1 MLAAVIRLAK
11 REWRKILA
19 VFLAVS
25 LVAVAAAFALP
36 KRYEGAVLVNY
47 ASQDAPAGGLASLAG
62 QFGGLASLAGINLN
76 STAVQRTEAIATLGS
91 RQFSTAFIEKHGLIP
106 VLFPDRW
113 DAAAKKWT
121 VAPADVPTLSDAFEA
136 FDTDMRRIT
145 DDKSTGLITVTI
157 RGRTPEHVAEWA
169 NALVSEA
176 DTQLRQRA
184 LRDSQF
190 TIAFLEKEL
199 NGTDVF
205 EVRQVIANVLETE
218 ISKAT
223 LANGRA
229 EYAFRVVD
237 PAIRPEIDDFVW
249 PNRPLIIAI
258 GLVLG
263 LGLGFAYVLLREDV
277 ARGD

>member
-1 MLAAVIRLAK
+1 MLAAVIKLAK
-11 REWRKILA
+11 REWRTILA

-25 LVAVAAAFALP
+25 LVAVVAAFALP

-47 ASQDAPAGGLASLAG
+47 ASEDTTGGLSSLAG
-62 QFGGLASLAGINLN
+62 EFGGLATLAGINLS
-76 STAVQRTEAIATLGS
+76 STTVQRTEAIATLGS
-91 RQFSTAFIEKHGLIP
+91 RQFSGAFIEKHGLLP
-106 VLFPDRW
+106 VLFPDLW

-121 VAPADVPTLSDAFEA
+121 AAPDDVPTMSDAFDA
-136 FDTDMRRIT
+136 VDSDMRKIT
-145 DDKSTGLITVTI
+145 DDKSTGLITVSI
-157 RGRTPEHVAEWA
+157 RDRAPEHVAAGA
-169 NALVSEA
+169 NARGSEA
-176 DTQLRQRA
+176 DRPLREPA
-184 LRDSQF
+184 LRDSRF

-205 EVRQVIANVLETE
+205 EVRQAIARVLEAE
-218 ISKAT
+218 INKAT

-237 PAIRPEIDDFVW
+237 PAVRPDVDDFVW
-249 PNRPLIIAI
+249 PNRPLIVAL